1 MAHQNSTGIQTLL
14 EAEKEAA
21 KIVQKARQ
29 YRVQRLKDARTDA
42 AKEIEELKAQKNTEF
57 RKFETEHA
65 GTSDQSFAKLA
76 AETDAKLATIQIA
89 FEESKNLV
97 IEKLLTTVTAVEP
110 KVHINVK
117 IPK

>member
-1 MAHQNSTGIQTLL
+1 THHQNSQGIQTLL

-42 AKEIEELKAQKNTEF
+42 ARAIEELKEQKNSEF
-57 RKFETEHA
+57 QNFEAEHV
-65 GTSDQSFAKLA
+65 GSSDQSNVKVA
-76 AETDAKLATIQIA
+76 AETDEKLVEVQKA
-89 FEESKNLV
+89 FEKNKNSV
-97 IEKLLTTVTAVEP
+97 IDKLLFAVTNVEP

-117 IPK
+117 LRK